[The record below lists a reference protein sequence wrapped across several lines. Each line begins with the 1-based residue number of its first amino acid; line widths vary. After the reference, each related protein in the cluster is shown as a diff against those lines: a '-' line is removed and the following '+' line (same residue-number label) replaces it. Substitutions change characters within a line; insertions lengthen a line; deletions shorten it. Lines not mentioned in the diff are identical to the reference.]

1 MSKKRTALR
10 NRIEFKF
17 FQLARVL
24 VGVLNPVAAAH
35 FGTFLGS
42 VFYLVSR
49 RRRKIIDFNLSLAF
63 PDMTVDERRRLA
75 REVSRH
81 FGRVALAAIRLQN
94 LEPNDLRAEVTV
106 EGLANL
112 QSAIDSG
119 RGFFLLSAHLGSWEA
134 AALIGGLLIPG
145 GMAVI
150 HRPLDNPLLD
160 AELERLRA
168 TFGNRAL
175 GKVNISREIL
185 QAIKKGEVIGILIDQ
200 RPRDIDFEV
209 PFFGHPAKTH
219 PILARLV
226 RRTGAPVV
234 PIFGYWD
241 GPGQYTVTIGEPI
254 VPAELTEEELEDGP
268 LTERF
273 MQVTEAAIR
282 RRPEQWL
289 WYHDRWRQLREA
301 RETSQKPPR
310 H

>member
-1 MSKKRTALR
+1 VSKKRSALR
-10 NRIEFKF
+10 NRLEFMF
-17 FQLARVL
+17 LQLARVL
-24 VGVLNPVAAAH
+24 VGVLSPAVAAR

-49 RRRKIIDFNLSLAF
+49 RRRRIIDFNLDLAF
-63 PDMTVDERRRLA
+63 PEMGVDERRHLA

-81 FGRVALAAIRLQN
+81 FGRVTLDAIRLQG
-94 LEPNDLRAEVTV
+94 LEPNDLRAEVMV
-106 EGLANL
+106 VGQANL
-112 QSAIDSG
+112 QRAIDSG

-145 GMAVI
+145 GMSVI

-160 AELERLRA
+160 AELERIRA
-168 TFGNRAL
+168 TFGNRTL

-185 QAIKKGEVIGILIDQ
+185 QAIKAGEVIGILIDQ

-209 PFFGHPAKTH
+209 PFFGHPANTH

-234 PIFGYWD
+234 PVFGYWD
-241 GPGQYTVTIGEPI
+241 GPARYTVTFGEPI
-254 VPAELTEEELEDGP
+254 VPAELTEAELGDGP

-273 MQVTEAAIR
+273 MAVTEEAIR

-301 RETSQKPPR
+301 E
-310 H
+310 